1 MSDLSCTGLL
11 RTGTVVGY
19 MPPQGIK
26 VDVSVEK
33 SCEECAKGRGCG
45 MGLIARRQQHQII
58 LKPDCPPEHYQQRY
72 PIGAFV
78 RFSVFKA
85 DLTAVALLV
94 YTLPLLVAL
103 LLSGVAVWV
112 GASEWQT
119 AAVFFGALMCSAA
132 ALKYSLHGRM
142 ERFRPRLVS

>member
-1 MSDLSCTGLL
+1 MSNLSCAGLL

-33 SCEECAKGRGCG
+33 TCEECAKGRGCG
-45 MGLIARRQQHQII
+45 MGLIARRQQQQIV
-58 LKPDCPPEHYQQRY
+58 LKPDCPPEQYQQRY
-72 PIGAFV
+72 PIGASV
-78 RFSVFKA
+78 TFSVFKA

-112 GASEWQT
+112 EASEWQT
-119 AAVFFGALMCSAA
+119 AAIFFGTLMCSAV